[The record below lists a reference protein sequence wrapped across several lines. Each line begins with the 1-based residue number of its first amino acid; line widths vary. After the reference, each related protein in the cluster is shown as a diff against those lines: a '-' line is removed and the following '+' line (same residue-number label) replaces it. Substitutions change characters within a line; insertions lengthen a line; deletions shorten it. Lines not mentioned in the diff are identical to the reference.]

1 MTAAPSPN
9 ARPAMVRM
17 LVDPPFEQEL
27 CGLVLETAPRLF
39 AVVQV
44 CGEECED
51 ADGWVVAWGL
61 AGDDG
66 PAHVIGID
74 GRARMTL
81 ASPERAVRHFGGRA
95 GVTARLV
102 WLARPGAAALGRA
115 EAA

>member
-9 ARPAMVRM
+9 PRV
-17 LVDPPFEQEL
+17 PFDQEL
-27 CGLVLETAPRLF
+27 CGLVLDTAPRLF

-44 CGEECED
+44 CGDGLAD

-61 AGDDG
+61 ADSDG

-81 ASPERAVRHFGGRA
+81 ASPERAVRHFAGRP
-95 GVTARLV
+95 GITARLV
-102 WLARPGAAALGRA
+102 WLAQPSAAAMDRA